1 MQRKPL
7 FERVEEGFQAA
18 IAYAEG
24 KRSLRKSWVPVIAP
38 PSSRS
43 AQEIIE
49 LRQTLGLNQQT
60 MAKILSVSTSTLAAW
75 EKWQRKPSGSALRLL
90 QMLEKVD
97 SATLWLILNPDAPSS
112 TKAPCRQLRASP

>member
-24 KRSLRKSWVPVIAP
+24 KRTLRESWVPVVAP
-38 PSSRS
+38 PNSRS

-60 MAKILSVSTSTLAAW
+60 MAKILSVSSPTLVAW
-75 EKWQRKPSGSALRLL
+75 EKGQRKPSGSALRLL
-90 QMLEKVD
+90 QMLEKVEP
-97 SATLWLILNPDAPSS
+97 ATLWLILNPDSS
-112 TKAPCRQLRASP
+112 SSAKTPRRQLRAST

>member
-24 KRSLRKSWVPVIAP
+24 KRSLRESWVPVIAP

-75 EKWQRKPSGSALRLL
+75 EKGQRKPSGSALRLL

-112 TKAPCRQLRASP
+112 TKAPRRQLRASP

>member
-24 KRSLRKSWVPVIAP
+24 KRSLRESWVPVVAP
-38 PSSRS
+38 PNSRS
-43 AQEIIE
+43 AQEILE

-75 EKWQRKPSGSALRLL
+75 EKGQRKPSGSALRLL

-97 SATLWLILNPDAPSS
+97 STTLWLILNPDTPSGA
-112 TKAPCRQLRASP
+112 KVPRRQLRASP